1 MVSGPTLQQ
10 QMNQKVDEIKQAVS
24 GIDDQKAMKR
34 PAEGEWCAK
43 EVLWHLTGPEHALS
57 TFEME
62 RFLKE
67 ETPELGVQPGQTPYT
82 DDKGKVPITELVSRI
97 ESQYAEVGKF
107 LAGLNEEQL
116 NRKSHVPFLKE
127 TPLGEYPTLGQW
139 AIGLIQFHLNDHVQQ
154 LKSLAQQ

>member
-1 MVSGPTLQQ
+1 MVTGPSLQQ
-10 QMNQKVDEIKQAVS
+10 QLNQKVEEIKEAVS
-24 GIDDQKAMKR
+24 GIDEQKAEKK
-34 PAEGEWCAK
+34 PAEGEWSAK
-43 EVLWHLTGPEHALS
+43 EVLWHLTGEEHALR

-67 ETPELGVQPGQTPYT
+67 ETPELGVTPGQTPYNQER
-82 DDKGKVPITELVSRI
+82 GKVPVRELVSRV
-97 ESQYAEVGKF
+97 ESQYAEVGSF

-116 NRKSHVPFLKE
+116 NRKAHIPFLKE

-139 AIGLIQFHLNDHVQQ
+139 AIGLINFHLNDHVQQ